1 MTHKRTHRLAV
12 SSFFFLAGLCFF
24 SWASRIPDIRLKLHL
39 DNAALGGVLLA
50 LPAGLMVS
58 LPLAGW
64 LVARFGSRRIAT
76 IAAIGYA
83 CTLPLLGLAAAV
95 WQLMGCLFLFG
106 MGGNLLNISMNTQ
119 AVGTEQLYGR
129 TIMASYH
136 GLWSLAG
143 FSGAAIGNLMIGL
156 GLLPYQHFLLVSA
169 LALGTIGIASGKLIP
184 HLADTAGGDIAGGD
198 IAGTSTAG
206 SGAPGSDA
214 PGAKKPIFAWPDRS
228 LISLGLIAFCSM
240 ICEGSMF
247 DWSGVYFQKVIQPP
261 REWVGAGLTAFTST
275 MAAARFIGD
284 WLTTKWGIKTILQ
297 ASGLLTA
304 VGLLTAIAWPVL
316 GTGIGGFL
324 LVGAGVSSVVP
335 LVYSAAGRSKR
346 LSPGVALAAVSTIGY
361 LGFLFGPP
369 FIGFIAEASSLRV
382 SLGLIAILGSAIT
395 IIASRTK
402 FR

>member
-1 MTHKRTHRLAV
+1 MTDKRTHRLAV

-83 CTLPLLGLAAAV
+83 CTLPLLGLAGAV
-95 WQLMGCLFLFG
+95 WQLMACLFLFG

-156 GLLPYQHFLLVSA
+156 GLLPYQHFLLISTV
-169 LALGTIGIASGKLIP
+169 ALGTIVLASGKLIP
-184 HLADTAGGDIAGGD
+184 HLVDTTGADTAGA
-198 IAGTSTAG
+198 T
-206 SGAPGSDA
+206 
-214 PGAKKPIFAWPDRS
+214 KPIFAMPDRS

-261 REWVGAGLTAFTST
+261 REWLGAGLTAFAGM
-275 MAAARFIGD
+275 MAAARFVSD
-284 WLTTKWGIKTILQ
+284 WMTTKWGIKAILQ

-304 VGLLTAIAWPVL
+304 LGLLTAIGWPGL

-335 LVYSAAGRSKR
+335 LVYSSAGRSKR

-369 FIGFIAEASSLRV
+369 FIGFIAQASSLRV

-395 IIASRTK
+395 LIASRTK
-402 FR
+402 FQ